1 MKFSDEGEILPA
13 GTQFLGLI
21 DSLIDIFREPGVSDV
36 EVHFTSLKVDDK
48 GERIVEDGQ
57 NVAQTRL
64 IGVRAIN
71 DGAKEELRR
80 AYESQP
86 LISLMV
92 FWMRA
97 APTGK
102 KMGMLKFQPVQPGK
116 PAPTDADYET
126 WEKLAISDYVRRR
139 IPD

>member
-1 MKFSDEGEILPA
+1 MKFEDEGKLQPA

-21 DSLIDIFREPGVSDV
+21 DSLIDIFKEPGVSDV
-36 EVHFTSLKVDDK
+36 EVHFTALKLDEK

-64 IGVRAIN
+64 IGIRAIN
-71 DGAKEELRR
+71 DEVKEELRN
-80 AYESQP
+80 AYEVEP

-92 FWMRA
+92 LWMRSA
-97 APTGK
+97 STGR

-116 PAPTDADYET
+116 PAPKDADYEP

>member
-1 MKFSDEGEILPA
+1 MKFPDEGKMQPA

-21 DSLIDIFREPGVSDV
+21 DSLIDIFKEPGVSNV
-36 EVHFTSLKVDDK
+36 EVHFTALKLDEK

-64 IGVRAIN
+64 IGIRAIN
-71 DGAKEELRR
+71 DEVKEELRK
-80 AYESQP
+80 AYEVEP

-92 FWMRA
+92 LWMRS
-97 APTGK
+97 APEGR

-116 PAPTDADYET
+116 PVPKDADYET
-126 WEKLAISDYVRRR
+126 WEKLAISD
-139 IPD
+139 